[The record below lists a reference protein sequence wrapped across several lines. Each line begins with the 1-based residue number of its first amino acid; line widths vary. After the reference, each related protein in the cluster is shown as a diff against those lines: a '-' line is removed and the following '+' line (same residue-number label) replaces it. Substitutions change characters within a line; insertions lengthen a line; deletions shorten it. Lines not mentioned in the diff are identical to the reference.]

1 MNNYLSLLLAT
12 FSLFNLTIILLGTLV
27 GAVVGALPGFT
38 ATMAIAILIPITYT
52 WDASAALIFL
62 GAIYCGSMYGGS
74 ITAILINTPGTA
86 AAAATTIDG
95 YALTQKGRSQ
105 EALTQSAVASFWGN
119 ILSVIVLL
127 FFAPSLAKWAFNF
140 GAQER
145 FLLALFG
152 LAIIAS
158 LSTKNMLKGLIMGC
172 LGLLIATVGMDPVMG
187 KSRFTF
193 DTTYLL
199 GGINLIPAVIGLF
212 SITQVFTSINDGSA
226 AIKKENIIK
235 YKIVKNS
242 IKDLFRYPLTYL
254 RSSIIGIIIGI
265 IPGTGGDVASYLS
278 HNVGKIFSKDK
289 EYGQGSPEGVA
300 ACEAA
305 NNAVI
310 GGTLI
315 PTLTLGIPGNATT
328 AILLGGLTLHGLTPG
343 YALFTSNADTVFPFI
358 FSLFLASL
366 LFLVI
371 GLKGARY
378 FALATLTP
386 KNILSGM
393 VIFLSTVG
401 SYSIRGNINDVI
413 IMLIFGILGY
423 VLKLFKFSIVPI
435 VLGMILGRMAEE
447 SLQQALL
454 LYDGSLYG
462 IFISFFTRPICIA
475 LILFIAL
482 SVAYPIYV
490 DRKKKSRIEEKS

>member
-1 MNNYLSLLLAT
+1 MNNYLDLFLAT
-12 FSLFNLTIILLGTLV
+12 LSFSNLAIVLLGTIT
-27 GAVVGALPGFT
+27 GIIVGALPGFT
-38 ATMAIAILIPITYT
+38 ATMAIAILVPVTYT
-52 WDASAALIFL
+52 WDATAALIFL

-119 ILSVIVLL
+119 ILSVVVLL

-158 LSTKNMLKGLIMGC
+158 LSTKDMLKGLIMGC
-172 LGLLIATVGMDPVMG
+172 LGLLIATMGMDPVMG

-193 DTTYLL
+193 GSTYLL

-212 SITQVFTSINDGSA
+212 SITQVFTSINDNS
-226 AIKKENIIK
+226 KSVSRENIVQ
-235 YKIVKNS
+235 YKRGKNS
-242 IKDLFRYPLTYL
+242 IRDLFRYPLTYL
-254 RSSIIGIIIGI
+254 RASIIGIIIGI

-278 HNVGKIFSKDK
+278 HNMGKMFSKDE
-289 EYGQGSPEGVA
+289 EYGSGSPEGVA

-305 NNAVI
+305 NNAVV

-343 YALFTSNADTVFPFI
+343 YSLFTANADTVFPFI
-358 FSLFLASL
+358 FSLFIASI
-366 LFLVI
+366 LFLVL
-371 GLKGARY
+371 GLAGARY

-386 KNILSGM
+386 KNILSGA
-393 VIFLSTVG
+393 VLFLSTVG
-401 SYSIRGNINDVI
+401 SYAIRGNLYDIVV
-413 IMLIFGILGY
+413 MLVFGVAGY
-423 VLKLFKFSIVPI
+423 ILKLHKFSIVPI

-454 LYDGSLYG
+454 LFDDSLPAV
-462 IFISFFTRPICIA
+462 FLSFLTRPICIA

-482 SVAYPIYV
+482 SIVYPVY
-490 DRKKKSRIEEKS
+490 RESKKHTGKTVRT

>member
-1 MNNYLSLLLAT
+1 MNNYIDLIVATLSLPNLA
-12 FSLFNLTIILLGTLV
+12 IVLLGTIV
-27 GAVVGALPGFT
+27 GIVVGALPGFT

-52 WDASAALIFL
+52 WNATMALIFL

-95 YALTQKGRSQ
+95 YALTKKGRAH

-119 ILSVIVLL
+119 MLSVVILL

-172 LGLLIATVGMDPVMG
+172 FGLLIATIGMDPVMG
-187 KSRFTF
+187 KARFTF
-193 DTTYLL
+193 GTTYLL
-199 GGINLIPAVIGLF
+199 GGISLIPAVIGLF
-212 SITQVFTSINDGSA
+212 SITQVFSSMNDGFGVLH
-226 AIKKENIIK
+226 KENITEFRK
-235 YKIVKNS
+235 SSTN
-242 IKDLFRYPLTYL
+242 IKDLFRYPATYI

-278 HNVGKIFSKDK
+278 HNIGKMFTKDK
-289 EYGQGSPEGVA
+289 DYGNGSPEGVA

-305 NNAVI
+305 NNAVV

-328 AILLGGLTLHGLTPG
+328 AILMGGLTLHGLTPG
-343 YALFTSNADTVFPFI
+343 YTLFTSNANTIFPFI
-358 FSLFLASL
+358 FSLFLASI
-366 LFLVI
+366 LFLII
-371 GLKGARY
+371 GLKGAKY

-386 KNILSGM
+386 RNLLSGM
-393 VIFLSTVG
+393 VILLSTVG
-401 SYSIRGNINDVI
+401 SFAMRGNIIDVI
-413 IMLIFGILGY
+413 VMLIFGVLGY
-423 VLKLFKFSIVPI
+423 VLKLYKYSIVPI

-454 LYDGSLYG
+454 LNDNSLSA
-462 IFISFFTRPICIA
+462 IFMSFLGRPICIV
-475 LILFIAL
+475 LIIFILL
-482 SVAYPIYV
+482 SIAYPIYT
-490 DRKKKSRIEEKS
+490 DRKKKSVIEEST